1 MSSADDWEGLDL
13 NSWLE
18 DLNRE
23 LLDRVDLATPDAFRD
38 SRVTAEVVAAGW
50 LGSPGASDDEI
61 RDVEAG
67 LGTALPP
74 GYRSFLQASDGF
86 LLPGLIVPRFRSAGE
101 LRWLRD
107 EDPKTVATW
116 AEYAEPGSVE
126 SELDGCLQ
134 ISDRELVGTAVHLL
148 NPARRHGEEWEAVHL
163 AHWSPGAESFPSFR
177 HLLVEERRRF
187 ADWAASEDANRA
199 RKPPWQ
205 AVLRRFSGRGRD
217 T

>member
-1 MSSADDWEGLDL
+1 MSSGEDWEGLDL
-13 NSWLE
+13 ISWLG

-23 LLDRVDLATPDAFRD
+23 LLARVDLATPDAFRD

-61 RDVEAG
+61 RDVGAG

-86 LLPGLIVPRFRSAGE
+86 LLPGLIVPRLRSAGE

-107 EDPKTVATW
+107 EDPETVATW
-116 AEYAEPGSVE
+116 AEYAEP
-126 SELDGCLQ
+126 
-134 ISDRELVGTAVHLL
+134 DRLSPSSMGACRSATASSSA
-148 NPARRHGEEWEAVHL
+148 PRSTCSTPR
-163 AHWSPGAESFPSFR
+163 GAM
-177 HLLVEERRRF
+177 
-187 ADWAASEDANRA
+187 A
-199 RKPPWQ
+199 K
-205 AVLRRFSGRGRD
+205 SGRPCTLLIGPRVPRAFHRSASCWSRSVDDSLD